1 MRGLRGDLWHMPT
14 AILFPGQG
22 SQTPDMRER
31 VAELR
36 PDLLDLATEVVG
48 EDPFA
53 RADDD
58 TRFAQPA
65 ILAASLAGL
74 TAMREELGEPPAA
87 VAGHS
92 LGELTALAA
101 AQAISE
107 RDALRLAALRGRLM
121 SESGARRGDGTML
134 AALGGDDA
142 TVVGIAQQHGV
153 TVANDNA
160 PGQLVLSGERAALQA
175 AGTSLREA
183 GVRVLELNVAG
194 AFHSPFMAD
203 AVPDFAEALGATY
216 VRTPRIEVWSCVTAK
231 PMDDVRRRLAEGLTA
246 PVRWRETVINLHEAG
261 FDRFVDV
268 GPGKVLAKLVK
279 RIAKS
284 AELVHA

>member
-1 MRGLRGDLWHMPT
+1 MTT

-22 SQTPDMRER
+22 SQTPGMRDH
-31 VAELR
+31 VADVR

-48 EDPFA
+48 EDPFL

-65 ILAASLAGL
+65 ILAASLAGWRV
-74 TAMREELGEPPAA
+74 MRRDLNEEPVAL
-87 VAGHS
+87 AGHS
-92 LGELTALAA
+92 LGELTALAVGEA
-101 AQAISE
+101 LSE

-134 AALGGDDA
+134 AALGGEDR
-142 TVVGIAQQHGV
+142 TVMDIAKRHGV

-160 PGQLVLSGERAALQA
+160 PGQLVLSGERAALRD
-175 AGTSLREA
+175 AGSELRDA
-183 GVRVLELNVAG
+183 GVRVIELNVSG

-203 AVPDFAEALGATY
+203 AVPDFAEALAATY
-216 VRTPRIEVWSCVTAK
+216 VRAPRVPVWSCVTAQ
-231 PMDDVRRRLAEGLTA
+231 PVDDVRRRLAEGLTA
-246 PVRWRETVINLHEAG
+246 PVRWRETVLGLQESG
-261 FDRFVDV
+261 VDRFVDV

-279 RIAKS
+279 RIAK
-284 AELVHA
+284 AAKEPVRV

>member
-1 MRGLRGDLWHMPT
+1 MEQPMTT

-22 SQTPDMRER
+22 SQTPEMRDR
-31 VAELR
+31 VAEIR
-36 PDLLDLATEVVG
+36 PDLLEIALEVVG
-48 EDPFA
+48 EDPFL

-65 ILAASLAGL
+65 ILAASLAGW
-74 TAMREELGEPPAA
+74 TAMREDLEEAPVAL
-87 VAGHS
+87 AGHS
-92 LGELTALAA
+92 LGELTALAVS
-101 AQAISE
+101 QAISE

-121 SESGARRGDGTML
+121 SDSGARKGDGTML
-134 AALGGDDA
+134 AALGGDDD
-142 TVVGIAQQHGV
+142 VVTGVAERHGV

-160 PGQLVLSGERAALQA
+160 PGQLVLSGERAALRA
-175 AGTSLREA
+175 AGTALREA
-183 GVRVLELNVAG
+183 GVRILELNVAG

-203 AVPDFAEALGATY
+203 AVPDFAEALAATY
-216 VRTPRIEVWSCVTAK
+216 VRAPRLEVWSCVTAQ

-246 PVRWRETVINLHEAG
+246 PVRWRETVLNLHAAG
-261 FDRFVDV
+261 VDRFVDV

-279 RIAKS
+279 RIARG

>member
-1 MRGLRGDLWHMPT
+1 MPT

-22 SQTPDMRER
+22 SQTPEMRDR

-36 PDLLDLATEVVG
+36 PDLLDLTTDVVG
-48 EDPFA
+48 EDPFL
-53 RADDD
+53 RADED
-58 TRFAQPA
+58 TRYAQPA
-65 ILAASLAGL
+65 ILAASLAGW
-74 TAMREELGEPPAA
+74 TAMRDQVGKEPTAL
-87 VAGHS
+87 AGHS
-92 LGELTALAA
+92 LGELTALAVS
-101 AQAISE
+101 QAISE

-142 TVVGIAQQHGV
+142 TVVAIAERHNV

-160 PGQLVLSGERAALQA
+160 PGQLVLSGERAALRE
-175 AGTSLREA
+175 AGTELREA

-203 AVPDFAEALGATY
+203 AVPDFAEALSATY
-216 VRTPRIEVWSCVTAK
+216 VRTPRVPVYSCVTAQ
-231 PMDDVRRRLAEGLTA
+231 PIDDVRRRLAEGLTA
-246 PVRWRETVINLHEAG
+246 PVRWRETVLALQEAG
-261 FDRFVDV
+261 VDRFVDV

-279 RIAKS
+279 RIARS